1 MALERVRGY
10 QASDG
15 KIFPDEKYA
24 EAEKYE
30 SDLQFRQWCEANLC
44 RGGEWSARMIA
55 DAILEHWN
63 LVSFKP

>member
-1 MALERVRGY
+1 MALERIKGFM
-10 QASDG
+10 ASDG
-15 KIFPDEKYA
+15 KYFPEHQRE

-30 SDLQFRQWCEANLC
+30 GDLQFRLWCEANLC
-44 RGGEWSARMIA
+44 RGGEWSARMVA